1 MPGYQDFGMLTEVL
15 HNQLLAV
22 LFSASEPVKLPQLE
36 MIFPDVKP
44 EILQSSLDELIHE
57 FNSMQNSVEI
67 RKIAGGYRISS
78 LPEHHEV
85 LMGYLKSK
93 PSSRLTQAAL
103 ETLAVIAYKQ
113 PVTSPEISEI
123 RGVKGSSTL
132 KTLLE
137 KKLIEIRGRKKVI
150 GRPILYGT
158 SQEFLVHF
166 GLNDLT
172 ELPSLEEFEE
182 IVSEGGLVQPNVDA
196 ESRSGR
202 PSREVLREVKKED
215 FQNQEID

>member
-1 MPGYQDFGMLTEVL
+1 MPGYQDLGMLTGAL
-15 HNQLLAV
+15 HNRILAI
-22 LFSASEPVKLPQLE
+22 LFSAREPVKLPQLE
-36 MIFPDVKP
+36 TIFPDTEPGNLENVL
-44 EILQSSLDELIHE
+44 EELMTE
-57 FNSMQNSVEI
+57 FNSMQHAVEI
-67 RKIAGGYRISS
+67 RRIAGGYRITT
-78 LPEHHEV
+78 LPEQHEV
-85 LMGYLKSK
+85 LMDYLKSK
-93 PSSRLTQAAL
+93 PSARLTQAAL

-123 RGVKGSSTL
+123 RSVKGSSTL

-158 SQEFLVHF
+158 SQEFLIHF
-166 GLNDLT
+166 GLNDLS

-182 IVSEGGLVQPNVDA
+182 IISEGGLVQPESNVTN
-196 ESRSGR
+196 SSGR

-215 FQNQEID
+215 

>member
-1 MPGYQDFGMLTEVL
+1 MLKSVL
-15 HNQLLAV
+15 QNRILAI
-22 LFSASEPVKLPQLE
+22 LFSAREPVKLSQLE
-36 MIFPDVKP
+36 TIFADTAS
-44 EILQSSLDELIHE
+44 ESLEKAAEELMST
-57 FNSMQNSVEI
+57 FNSIQNAVEI
-67 RKIAGGYRISS
+67 RKIAGGFRLTT

-85 LMGYLKSK
+85 LMDYLKSK
-93 PSSRLTQAAL
+93 PSARLTQAAL

-182 IVSEGGLVQPNVDA
+182 IIADSGLMQA
-196 ESRSGR
+196 EDMADDRSGR
-202 PSREVLREVKKED
+202 PSREVLREVKPGETWEND
-215 FQNQEID
+215 EN

>member
-1 MPGYQDFGMLTEVL
+1 MLTGVL
-15 HNQLLAV
+15 HNRILAI
-22 LFSASEPVKLPQLE
+22 LFSAREPVKLSQLE
-36 MIFPDVKP
+36 TIFSDTAP
-44 EILQSSLDELIHE
+44 ETLEKTLEELISS
-57 FNSMQNSVEI
+57 FNSMQNAVEI
-67 RKIAGGYRISS
+67 RRIAGGFRITT
-78 LPEHHEV
+78 LPEQHEV
-85 LMGYLKSK
+85 LMDYLKSK
-93 PSSRLTQAAL
+93 PSARLTQAAL

-166 GLNDLT
+166 GLNDLS

-182 IVSEGGLVQPNVDA
+182 IIDDGELIQA
-196 ESRSGR
+196 EDHSGR
-202 PSREVLREVKKED
+202 PSREVLREVKKGEAWKPEE
-215 FQNQEID
+215 N